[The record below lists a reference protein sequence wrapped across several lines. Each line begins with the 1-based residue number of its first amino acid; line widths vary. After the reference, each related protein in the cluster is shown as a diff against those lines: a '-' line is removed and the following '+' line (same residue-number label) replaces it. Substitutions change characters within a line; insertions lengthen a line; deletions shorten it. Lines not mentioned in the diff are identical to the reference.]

1 MQLFELFF
9 VTKTHILKSVQQSS
23 LELLIFLGK
32 FCTGASSVI
41 HTYLHTYTLLDP
53 N

>member
-9 VTKTHILKSVQQSS
+9 VTKTKSVQQNS

-32 FCTGASSVI
+32 LCTGASSVI